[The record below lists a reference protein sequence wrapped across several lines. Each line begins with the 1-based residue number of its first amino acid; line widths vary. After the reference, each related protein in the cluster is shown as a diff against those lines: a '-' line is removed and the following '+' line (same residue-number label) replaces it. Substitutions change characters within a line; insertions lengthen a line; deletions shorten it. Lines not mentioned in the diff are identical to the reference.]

1 MIIGLTGG
9 IASGKSTVSKLFK
22 EFGVEIVDADIVARK
37 ITEEKENVDRICEIF
52 GSDILDKDGKISRQI
67 LRERAFKNKYLLQ
80 KLNNIIHPQVI
91 EYFENIKRETSK
103 EKIVIFDIPLLYEAK
118 MEYLCDKIV
127 VVGVDTTT
135 QIARVIKRDGSSE
148 EIAKN
153 IISNQMPLED
163 KIQRAD
169 IVIIN
174 NGTLEEL
181 KGKVLEVYK
190 GLREVNR

>member
-22 EFGVEIVDADIVARK
+22 EFGLEIVDADIVARK